1 MQAENKRR
9 EGRVTIMGN
18 VQSRKAL
25 PLSSL
30 VWGKVGKSNKVEP
43 YELAGTPLIYGTD
56 STFGKYCR

>member
-1 MQAENKRR
+1 
-9 EGRVTIMGN
+9 MGN